1 MNTEKGYNCTLIHYS
16 LHTFCLHDGLARIVI
31 IVSLE
36 YYCNAMNVFTYISR
50 RKKMFSRNTRKWK
63 NPQEFSL
70 TLYSQKF
77 RESNGFTGFTKEIT
91 K

>member
-70 TLYSQKF
+70 ALYSQKC
-77 RESNGFTGFTKEIT
+77 ESNGFTREIT
-91 K
+91 KELV